1 MLEEHVDDELPSMA
15 LDFGD
20 VLTGVAFRA
29 FEIDDYAVI
38 YSPAFP
44 VRERE
49 VRGLAG
55 RGKFPR
61 NFLRRICGLL
71 PGNPDYPDAALS
83 LGGCPGRNGVI
94 DAVHDGFRT
103 GSLPHSYGALSA
115 REHAE
120 HWLYLK

>member
-55 RGKFPR
+55 RGKFPAT
-61 NFLRRICGLL
+61 FSAAYAAFFPEILITPMPPFPSGVALAAMVSLMLFMMVSGLAVCRI
-71 PGNPDYPDAALS
+71 
-83 LGGCPGRNGVI
+83 
-94 DAVHDGFRT
+94 HT
-103 GSLPHSYGALSA
+103 GH
-115 REHAE
+115 
-120 HWLYLK
+120 